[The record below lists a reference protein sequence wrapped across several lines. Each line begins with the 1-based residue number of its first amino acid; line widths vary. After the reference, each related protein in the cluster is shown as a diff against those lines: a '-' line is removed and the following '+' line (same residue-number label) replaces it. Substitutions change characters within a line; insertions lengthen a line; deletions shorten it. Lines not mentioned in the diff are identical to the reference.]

1 MALTQISTNGIKDAT
16 IATADI
22 ADDAVTADKLANAIN
37 TDIAAKAVLTG
48 STNNTITT
56 VTGANAIQGEA
67 NLTYD
72 GDILQSVGGGSSADG
87 SRLDLKHGNNNTTDV
102 ISSVTF
108 SNTVGEAARI
118 QGETSGANNSGVIT
132 FHTDNAGTSAER
144 LRIDSSG
151 KVGIGTT
158 SPAFELHVGGS
169 GQQDL
174 LVGSTNAGGA
184 RLILDGDSNGDGSGG
199 DFAEITNTTGGDLD
213 INARNPASDA
223 VITFSNNGSERVRI
237 DSSGRLLIGHNASIE
252 KHRHVQLVG
261 TGADESAYLAAR
273 FSNDANCPRF
283 ETLKSRSGTP
293 GSNTIVQQNDEV
305 GAIEFLADDGVEYN
319 NQVAGIKAWIDA
331 APGAND
337 TPGRLCF
344 YTTSDGAMAQTER
357 MRIDRHG
364 RMYLGTTTTGE
375 SGADDLTIENT
386 SADMGITLRS
396 GTSNNGS
403 LFFADGTS
411 GSAQYAG
418 FLQYVH
424 AEDDLYVGAG
434 GTTKLKVQGNGNV
447 RINDGDLVI
456 GTAGHGID
464 FSANSHASAMSS
476 ELLDDYEVGEW
487 SPTFYGANTAGT
499 ATVNHTT
506 GNYTKI
512 GNLVHLNYYSSAF
525 AMTGSAGTAEIGNLP
540 FTAEAGGDNYS
551 CIVFSHTTCFTSAAS
566 GYVNQ
571 SQSTMTILVAG
582 DTTTSNTYEN
592 SGGKYLMFS
601 VTYRAA

>member
-1 MALTQISTNGIKDAT
+1 MALTQTSTNGIKDAT

-72 GDILQSVGGGSSADG
+72 GDILHVGGGGSSADG

-151 KVGIGTT
+151 
-158 SPAFELHVGGS
+158 
-169 GQQDL
+169 
-174 LVGSTNAGGA
+174 
-184 RLILDGDSNGDGSGG
+184 
-199 DFAEITNTTGGDLD
+199 
-213 INARNPASDA
+213 
-223 VITFSNNGSERVRI
+223 
-237 DSSGRLLIGHNASIE
+237 RLLLGHNASIE

-364 RMYLGTTTTGE
+364 RMYLGTTTTGD
-375 SGADDLTIENT
+375 SGADDLTIAT
-386 SADMGITLRS
+386 SGGTGITIRS
-396 GTSNNGS
+396 GDTSNGS
-403 LFFADGTS
+403 IYFSDGTS
-411 GSAQYAG
+411 GAPQYAG
-418 FLQYVH
+418 FIQYAH
-424 AEDDLYVGAG
+424 GSDNKMYFGAG
-434 GTTKLKVQGNGNV
+434 SATRMKVESNGNV
-447 RINDGDLVI
+447 TINDGDLVFA
-456 GTAGHGID
+456 TSGHGID
-464 FSANSHASAMSS
+464 FSATSDVSGATS
-476 ELLDDYEVGEW
+476 ELLDDYEEGTWTPVLGSSGGSAPGNGSYE
-487 SPTFYGANTAGT
+487 TQAGT
-499 ATVNHTT
+499 
-506 GNYTKI
+506 YTKI
-512 GNLVHLNYYSSAF
+512 GDRVTVSCYLGWDGNWNGAGGSF
-525 AMTGSAGTAEIGNLP
+525 AIALP
-540 FTAEAGGDNYS
+540 FTSANSPPTYGAVYIGFLKHTNGALATANNSVGGYISGGNVLFYQIPHGTQSGTNAGGLVNNATW
-551 CIVFSHTTCFTSAAS
+551 SHGAGYVCFT
-566 GYVNQ
+566 
-571 SQSTMTILVAG
+571 T
-582 DTTTSNTYEN
+582 
-592 SGGKYLMFS
+592 
-601 VTYRAA
+601 TYRV